1 MNRELIVN
9 VNPTEISIA
18 LCEDKVLV
26 ELNKEQCQTGFA
38 VGDIYLGKV
47 RKIMPGLNAAFVN
60 IGHEKDAFI
69 HYLDLG
75 SQFSSLQKLVAS
87 YQPGK
92 RGIRLD
98 AMKLEPPIEKS
109 GKIGSYLQVGQTV
122 MVQVAKEAIST
133 KGPRLTADISLAGR
147 NVVLVPFSSKVFLS
161 QKIRSAEEKKRLK
174 GIAAAV
180 LPKNFGVIIRT
191 AAVEAKDSDIEQ
203 DIRSLLDKWQ
213 KTLQNI
219 RKNPAP
225 AQLMSE
231 MNRANTII
239 RDSLGGAFSQIVVDD
254 EAMYHE
260 IQNYIRQIEPQSEK
274 LVKLY
279 KGNVPIFDN
288 FDISKQIKSL
298 FAKYVS
304 LRRGAYLIIEH
315 TEAMNVIDVNS
326 GNRTKAED
334 DQEQTAFD
342 VNLAA
347 AREIARQLRL
357 RDLGGIVIIDFID
370 MHKAANRQLLYE
382 EMNKLMATDKAKHTV
397 LPLTKFGLMQI
408 TRQRVR
414 PVAVQDVTD
423 VCPTCN
429 GTGRI
434 EPTVLLDKKIENKIS
449 YLAQDAGHKYIK
461 LRVSPYVSTYLN
473 HGLWSLRRR
482 WMWKYKIQL
491 KIVADQSVGTSMS
504 TTTTRRAKTCIRI
517 RDTGCRRGGGMDS
530 VDVPDGIR
538 PLLLAGRRTKS
549 GAGQRRKVERHT
561 CSVAGTICSRYEY
574 TELNNRLS
582 ALRNRFLQGIF

>member
-75 SQFSSLQKLVAS
+75 SQFPSLQKLVTS
-87 YQPGK
+87 QQPGK
-92 RGIRLD
+92 RGMRVD
-98 AMKLEPPIEKS
+98 TMKLEAPVEKT
-109 GKIGSYLQVGQTV
+109 GKIGEYLQVGQQI

-133 KGPRLTADISLAGR
+133 KGPRLTSDISLAGR

-161 QKIRSAEEKKRLK
+161 QKIRSAEEKRRLK
-174 GIAAAV
+174 RIAAEV

-191 AAVEAKDSDIEQ
+191 AAMEARDEDIEH
-203 DIRSLLDKWQ
+203 DIQTQIERWR
-213 KTLQNI
+213 KTCGAIKKCGAQ
-219 RKNPAP
+219 AP
-225 AQLMSE
+225 ALLMSE

-239 RDSLGGAFSQIVVDD
+239 RDSLNGSFSQIAVND
-254 EAMYHE
+254 EAMYND
-260 IQNYIRQIEPQSEK
+260 IRNYIRQIDPEMEK
-274 LVKLY
+274 IVKLY
-279 KGNVPIFDN
+279 KGTVPIFDN

-304 LRRGAYLIIEH
+304 LKRGAYLIIEH

-334 DQEQTAFD
+334 NQEQTAMD

-347 AREIARQLRL
+347 AKEIARQLRL

-370 MHKAANRQLLYE
+370 LHKAQNKQALYD
-382 EMNKLMATDKAKHTV
+382 EMVKLMSTDKAKHTV

-414 PVAVQDVTD
+414 PVAVENVSD

-429 GTGRI
+429 GTGKV
-434 EPTVLLDKKIENKIS
+434 EPTVLLDKKIENQIS
-449 YLAQDAGHKYIK
+449 FLTEDRGHKFIK
-461 LRVSPYVSTYLN
+461 LVVSPYVASYLRK
-473 HGLWSLRRR
+473 GFWSLRRR
-482 WMWKYKIQL
+482 WEWKYRVRL
-491 KIVADQSVGTSMS
+491 KIVEDQS
-504 TTTTRRAKTCIRI
+504 
-517 RDTGCRRGGGMDS
+517 TGII
-530 VDVPDGIR
+530 DVHYHD
-538 PLLLAGRRTKS
+538 
-549 GAGQRRKVERHT
+549 RKDNDLIEK
-561 CSVAGTICSRYEY
+561 
-574 TELNNRLS
+574 
-582 ALRNRFLQGIF
+582 

>member
-75 SQFSSLQKLVAS
+75 TQFPSLQKLVAS
-87 YQPGK
+87 QQPGK
-92 RGIRLD
+92 RGLRVEG
-98 AMKLEPPIEKS
+98 MKLEQPVEKT
-109 GKIGSYLQVGQTV
+109 GKIGEYLQVGQQI

-147 NVVLVPFSSKVFLS
+147 NVVLVPFTSKVFLS
-161 QKIRSAEEKKRLK
+161 QKIRSADEKKRLK
-174 GIAAAV
+174 RIAAAV

-191 AAVEAKDSDIEQ
+191 AAMEARDEDIEH
-203 DIRSLLDKWQ
+203 DIQTQIDRWR
-213 KTLQNI
+213 KTCAAI
-219 RKNPAP
+219 KKNAASAP

-239 RDSLGGAFSQIVVDD
+239 RDSLNGSFSQIAVDD
-254 EAMYHE
+254 EAMFND
-260 IQNYIRQIEPQSEK
+260 IRNYIRQIEPEK
-274 LVKLY
+274 EKIVKLY

-304 LRRGAYLIIEH
+304 LKRGAYLIIEH

-334 DQEQTAFD
+334 NQEQTAMD

-347 AREIARQLRL
+347 AKEIARQLRL

-370 MHKAANRQLLYE
+370 LHKAQNRQALFD
-382 EMNKLMATDKAKHTV
+382 EMVQLMSTDKAKHTV

-414 PVAVQDVTD
+414 PVAVESVSD

-429 GTGRI
+429 GTGKI
-434 EPTVLLDKKIENKIS
+434 EPTVLLDKKIENQIS
-449 YLAQDAGHKYIK
+449 FLTQDRGQKFIK
-461 LRVSPYVSTYLN
+461 LLVSPYVAAFLRK
-473 HGLWSLRRR
+473 GFLSLRRR
-482 WMWKYKIQL
+482 WEWKYKVRLQ
-491 KIVADQSVGTSMS
+491 IVEDQSVGIVEVHYHD
-504 TTTTRRAKTCIRI
+504 KKDNDLI
-517 RDTGCRRGGGMDS
+517 
-530 VDVPDGIR
+530 
-538 PLLLAGRRTKS
+538 TK
-549 GAGQRRKVERHT
+549 
-561 CSVAGTICSRYEY
+561 
-574 TELNNRLS
+574 
-582 ALRNRFLQGIF
+582 

>member
-75 SQFSSLQKLVAS
+75 TQFPSLQKLVAS
-87 YQPGK
+87 QQPGK
-92 RGIRLD
+92 RGLRVEG
-98 AMKLEPPIEKS
+98 MKLEPPVEKT
-109 GKIGSYLQVGQTV
+109 GKIGEYLQVGQQI

-147 NVVLVPFSSKVFLS
+147 NVVLVPFTSKVFLS
-161 QKIRSAEEKKRLK
+161 QKIRSADEKKRLK
-174 GIAAAV
+174 RIAAAV

-191 AAVEAKDSDIEQ
+191 AAMEAKDEDIEH
-203 DIRSLLDKWQ
+203 DIQTQIDRWR
-213 KTLQNI
+213 KTCAAI
-219 RKNPAP
+219 KKNAASAP

-239 RDSLGGAFSQIVVDD
+239 RDSLNGSFSQISVDD
-254 EAMYHE
+254 EAMFND
-260 IQNYIRQIEPQSEK
+260 IRNYIRQIEPEK
-274 LVKLY
+274 EKIVKLY

-304 LRRGAYLIIEH
+304 LKRGAYLIIEH

-334 DQEQTAFD
+334 NQEQTAMD

-347 AREIARQLRL
+347 AKEIARQLRL

-370 MHKAANRQLLYE
+370 LHKAQNKQALFDKMVQL
-382 EMNKLMATDKAKHTV
+382 MSTDKAKHTV

-414 PVAVQDVTD
+414 PVAVENVSD

-429 GTGRI
+429 GTGKI
-434 EPTVLLDKKIENKIS
+434 EPTVLLDKKIENQI
-449 YLAQDAGHKYIK
+449 LFLTQDRGQKFIK
-461 LRVSPYVSTYLN
+461 LVVSPYVAAFLRK
-473 HGLWSLRRR
+473 GLLSLRRR
-482 WMWKYKIQL
+482 WEWKYKVRLEI
-491 KIVADQSVGTSMS
+491 AEDQSVG
-504 TTTTRRAKTCIRI
+504 I
-517 RDTGCRRGGGMDS
+517 
-530 VDVPDGIR
+530 
-538 PLLLAGRRTKS
+538 
-549 GAGQRRKVERHT
+549 VEVHYHDKKDNDL
-561 CSVAGTICSRYEY
+561 I
-574 TELNNRLS
+574 
-582 ALRNRFLQGIF
+582 QK

>member
-75 SQFSSLQKLVAS
+75 PQFPSLQKLVAS
-87 YQPGK
+87 QQPGK
-92 RGIRLD
+92 RGLRVEG
-98 AMKLEPPIEKS
+98 MKLEPPVEKT
-109 GKIGSYLQVGQTV
+109 GKIGEYLQVGQQI

-147 NVVLVPFSSKVFLS
+147 NVVLVPFTSKVFLS
-161 QKIRSAEEKKRLK
+161 QKIRSADEKKRLK
-174 GIAAAV
+174 RIAAAV

-191 AAVEAKDSDIEQ
+191 AAMEARDEDIEH
-203 DIRSLLDKWQ
+203 DIQTQIDRWR
-213 KTLQNI
+213 KTCAAI
-219 RKNPAP
+219 KKNVASAP

-239 RDSLGGAFSQIVVDD
+239 RDSLNGSFSQIAVDD
-254 EAMYHE
+254 EAMFNE
-260 IQNYIRQIEPQSEK
+260 IRNYIRQIEPEK
-274 LVKLY
+274 EKIVKLY
-279 KGNVPIFDN
+279 KGNVPIIDN
-288 FDISKQIKSL
+288 IDNSKQNKTL
-298 FAKYVS
+298 FAKYDT
-304 LRRGAYLIIEH
+304 LKRR
-315 TEAMNVIDVNS
+315 

-334 DQEQTAFD
+334 NQEQTAMD

-347 AREIARQLRL
+347 AKEIARQLRL

-370 MHKAANRQLLYE
+370 LHKAQNKQALFD
-382 EMNKLMATDKAKHTV
+382 EMVKLMATDKAKHTV

-414 PVAVQDVTD
+414 PVAVESVSD

-429 GTGRI
+429 GSGKI
-434 EPTVLLDKKIENKIS
+434 EPTVLLDKKIENQIS
-449 YLAQDAGHKYIK
+449 FLTQDRGHKFIK
-461 LRVSPYVSTYLN
+461 LVVSPYVAAFLRK
-473 HGLWSLRRR
+473 GFWSLRRR
-482 WMWKYKIQL
+482 WEWKYKVRLEI
-491 KIVADQSVGTSMS
+491 AEDQSVG
-504 TTTTRRAKTCIRI
+504 I
-517 RDTGCRRGGGMDS
+517 
-530 VDVPDGIR
+530 
-538 PLLLAGRRTKS
+538 
-549 GAGQRRKVERHT
+549 VEVHYHDKKDNDL
-561 CSVAGTICSRYEY
+561 I
-574 TELNNRLS
+574 
-582 ALRNRFLQGIF
+582 QK

>member
-75 SQFSSLQKLVAS
+75 AQFPSLQKLVAS
-87 YQPGK
+87 QQPGK
-92 RGIRLD
+92 RGMRVET
-98 AMKLEPPIEKS
+98 MKLEAPVEKT
-109 GKIGSYLQVGQTV
+109 GKIGDYLQVGQQI

-133 KGPRLTADISLAGR
+133 KGPRLTSDISLAGR

-161 QKIRSAEEKKRLK
+161 QKIRSAEEKRRLK
-174 GIAAAV
+174 RIATEV

-191 AAVEAKDSDIEQ
+191 AAMEAKDEDVAHDIQ
-203 DIRSLLDKWQ
+203 TQIDRWR
-213 KTLQNI
+213 KTCGAIKKCGAQ
-219 RKNPAP
+219 AP

-239 RDSLGGAFSQIVVDD
+239 RDSLNGSFSQIAVDD
-254 EAMYHE
+254 EAMFNE
-260 IQNYIRQIEPQSEK
+260 IRNYIRQIDPEK
-274 LVKLY
+274 EKIVKLY
-279 KGNVPIFDN
+279 KGTVPIFDN

-304 LRRGAYLIIEH
+304 LKRGAYLIIEH

-334 DQEQTAFD
+334 NQEQTAMD

-347 AREIARQLRL
+347 AKEIARQLRL

-370 MHKAANRQLLYE
+370 LHKAQNKQALFD
-382 EMNKLMATDKAKHTV
+382 EMVRLMATDKAKHTV

-414 PVAVQDVTD
+414 PVSVENVSD

-429 GTGRI
+429 GTGKI
-434 EPTVLLDKKIENKIS
+434 EPTVLLDKKIENQIS
-449 YLAQDAGHKYIK
+449 FLTEDRGQKFIK
-461 LRVSPYVSTYLN
+461 LVVSPYVASYLKK
-473 HGLWSLRRR
+473 GLWSLRRR
-482 WMWKYKIQL
+482 WEWKYKVRL
-491 KIVADQSVGTSMS
+491 KIVEDQS
-504 TTTTRRAKTCIRI
+504 
-517 RDTGCRRGGGMDS
+517 TGI
-530 VDVPDGIR
+530 VDVHYHD
-538 PLLLAGRRTKS
+538 
-549 GAGQRRKVERHT
+549 RKDNDLIEK
-561 CSVAGTICSRYEY
+561 
-574 TELNNRLS
+574 
-582 ALRNRFLQGIF
+582 

>member
-75 SQFSSLQKLVAS
+75 TQFPSLQKLVAS
-87 YQPGK
+87 QQPGK
-92 RGIRLD
+92 RGLRVEG
-98 AMKLEPPIEKS
+98 MKLEPPVEKT
-109 GKIGSYLQVGQTV
+109 GKIGEYLQVGQQI

-147 NVVLVPFSSKVFLS
+147 NVVLVPFTSKVFLS
-161 QKIRSAEEKKRLK
+161 QKIRSADEKKRLK
-174 GIAAAV
+174 RIAAAV

-191 AAVEAKDSDIEQ
+191 AAMEAKDEDIEH
-203 DIRSLLDKWQ
+203 DIQTQIDRWR
-213 KTLQNI
+213 KTCAAI
-219 RKNPAP
+219 KKNAASAP

-239 RDSLGGAFSQIVVDD
+239 RDSLNGSFSQIAVDD
-254 EAMYHE
+254 EAMFND
-260 IQNYIRQIEPQSEK
+260 IRNYIRQIDPEK
-274 LVKLY
+274 EKIVKFY

-304 LRRGAYLIIEH
+304 LKRGAYLIIEH

-334 DQEQTAFD
+334 NQEQTAMD

-347 AREIARQLRL
+347 AKEIARQLRL

-370 MHKAANRQLLYE
+370 LHKAQNKQALFD
-382 EMNKLMATDKAKHTV
+382 EMVRLMSTDKAKHTV

-414 PVAVQDVTD
+414 PVAVENVSD

-429 GTGRI
+429 GTGKI
-434 EPTVLLDKKIENKIS
+434 EPTVLLDKKIENQIS
-449 YLAQDAGHKYIK
+449 FLTQDRGQKFIK
-461 LRVSPYVSTYLN
+461 LLVSPYVAAFLRK
-473 HGLWSLRRR
+473 GLLSLRRR
-482 WMWKYKIQL
+482 WEWKYKVRLQ
-491 KIVADQSVGTSMS
+491 IVEDQSVGIVEVHYHD
-504 TTTTRRAKTCIRI
+504 KKDNDLI
-517 RDTGCRRGGGMDS
+517 
-530 VDVPDGIR
+530 
-538 PLLLAGRRTKS
+538 TK
-549 GAGQRRKVERHT
+549 
-561 CSVAGTICSRYEY
+561 
-574 TELNNRLS
+574 
-582 ALRNRFLQGIF
+582 

>member
-9 VNPTEISIA
+9 VNPTELSIA

-26 ELNKEQCQTGFA
+26 ELNKERCQTGFA

-75 SQFSSLQKLVAS
+75 PQFASLQKLVDS
-87 YQPGK
+87 QQPGK
-92 RGIRLD
+92 RGLRVESMKMETALD
-98 AMKLEPPIEKS
+98 KQ

-161 QKIRSAEEKKRLK
+161 QKIRSSEEKKRLK
-174 GIAAAV
+174 RIAAEV
-180 LPKNFGVIIRT
+180 LPPNFGVIIRT
-191 AAVEAKDSDIEQ
+191 AAVEAKDEDVQHDIQ
-203 DIRSLLDKWQ
+203 TQIDRWR
-213 KTLQNI
+213 KTVQNI
-219 RKNPAP
+219 RRSTAP

-239 RDSLGGAFSQIVVDD
+239 RDIFDGTFSQIAVDD
-254 EAMYHE
+254 EAMFRE
-260 IQNYIRQIEPQSEK
+260 IRSYVEAINPDMAKI
-274 LVKLY
+274 VKLY
-279 KGNVPIFDN
+279 RGNVPIFDN

-334 DQEQTAFD
+334 DQEQTAMD

-347 AREIARQLRL
+347 AKEIARQLRL

-370 MHKAANRQLLYE
+370 LHKAQNRQLLYE
-382 EMNKLMATDKAKHTV
+382 EMVKLMATDKAKHTV
-397 LPLTKFGLMQI
+397 LPITKFGLMQI

-414 PVAVQDVTD
+414 PVAVESVSD
-423 VCPTCN
+423 VCPTCG
-429 GTGRI
+429 GTGKI
-434 EPTVLLDKKIENKIS
+434 EPTVLLEKKIEIQIS
-449 YLAQDAGHKYIK
+449 YLAQDRRQKYVR
-461 LRVSPYVSTYLN
+461 LVVSPYVGCYLRK
-473 HGLWSLRRR
+473 GFPSLRRR
-482 WMWKYKIQL
+482 WEWRYRMRIR
-491 KIVADQSVGTSMS
+491 IAEDQSVGIIDVHYHD
-504 TTTTRRAKTCIRI
+504 RRGTDLIRI
-517 RDTGCRRGGGMDS
+517 N
-530 VDVPDGIR
+530 
-538 PLLLAGRRTKS
+538 K
-549 GAGQRRKVERHT
+549 
-561 CSVAGTICSRYEY
+561 
-574 TELNNRLS
+574 
-582 ALRNRFLQGIF
+582 

>member
-1 MNRELIVN
+1 MNKELIIN

-18 LCEDKVLV
+18 MCEDKVLV

-75 SQFSSLQKLVAS
+75 SQFPSLQKLVAS
-87 YQPGK
+87 QQPGK
-92 RGIRLD
+92 RGLRVEN
-98 AMKLEPPIEKS
+98 MKLEPPVEKS
-109 GKIGSYLQVGQTV
+109 GKIGEYLQVGQQI
-122 MVQVAKEAIST
+122 MVQIAKEAIST

-161 QKIRSAEEKKRLK
+161 QKIRSTDEKKRLK
-174 GIAAAV
+174 RIAAAV

-191 AAVEAKDSDIEQ
+191 AAMEAKDEDIEH
-203 DIRSLLDKWQ
+203 DIQSQIDRWR
-213 KTLQNI
+213 KTCAAI
-219 RKNPAP
+219 KKGDAP

-239 RDSLGGAFSQIVVDD
+239 RDSLNESFSQIAVDD
-254 EAMYHE
+254 EAMYNE
-260 IQNYIRQIEPQSEK
+260 IRTYIQQIDPEK
-274 LVKLY
+274 EKIVKLY

-304 LRRGAYLIIEH
+304 LKRGAYLIIEH

-334 DQEQTAFD
+334 NQEQTALD

-347 AREIARQLRL
+347 AKEIARQLRL

-370 MHKAANRQLLYE
+370 LHKAQNKQALFD
-382 EMNKLMATDKAKHTV
+382 EMVKLMSTDKAKHTV

-414 PVAVQDVTD
+414 PVAVESVSD

-429 GTGRI
+429 GSGKI
-434 EPTVLLDKKIENKIS
+434 EPTVLLDKKIENQIS
-449 YLAQDAGHKYIK
+449 FLTQDRGQKFIK
-461 LRVSPYVSTYLN
+461 LVVSPYVAAFLRK
-473 HGLWSLRRR
+473 GIWSLRRR
-482 WMWKYKIQL
+482 WEWKYKVRLQI
-491 KIVADQSVGTSMS
+491 AEDQSVGIVEVHYHD
-504 TTTTRRAKTCIRI
+504 KKDNDLI
-517 RDTGCRRGGGMDS
+517 
-530 VDVPDGIR
+530 
-538 PLLLAGRRTKS
+538 TK
-549 GAGQRRKVERHT
+549 
-561 CSVAGTICSRYEY
+561 
-574 TELNNRLS
+574 
-582 ALRNRFLQGIF
+582 

>member
-18 LCEDKVLV
+18 MCEDKVLV

-75 SQFSSLQKLVAS
+75 PQFPSLQKLVAS
-87 YQPGK
+87 QQPGK
-92 RGIRLD
+92 RGLRVEG
-98 AMKLEPPIEKS
+98 MKLEPPVEKT
-109 GKIGSYLQVGQTV
+109 GKIGEYLQVGQQI

-147 NVVLVPFSSKVFLS
+147 NVVLVPFTSKVFLS
-161 QKIRSAEEKKRLK
+161 QKIRSADEKKRLK
-174 GIAAAV
+174 RIAAAV

-191 AAVEAKDSDIEQ
+191 AAMEAKDEDIEH
-203 DIRSLLDKWQ
+203 DIQTQIDRWR
-213 KTLQNI
+213 KTCAAI
-219 RKNPAP
+219 KKNAASAP

-239 RDSLGGAFSQIVVDD
+239 RDSLNGSFSQIAVDD
-254 EAMYHE
+254 EAMFND
-260 IQNYIRQIEPQSEK
+260 IRNYIRQIEPEK
-274 LVKLY
+274 EKIVKLY

-304 LRRGAYLIIEH
+304 LKRGAYLIIEH

-334 DQEQTAFD
+334 NQEQTAMD

-347 AREIARQLRL
+347 AKEIARQLRL

-370 MHKAANRQLLYE
+370 LHKAQNKQALFDEMVQL
-382 EMNKLMATDKAKHTV
+382 MSTDKAKHTV

-414 PVAVQDVTD
+414 PVAVENVSD

-429 GTGRI
+429 GTGKI
-434 EPTVLLDKKIENKIS
+434 EPTVLLDKKIENQIS
-449 YLAQDAGHKYIK
+449 FLTQDRGQKFIK
-461 LRVSPYVSTYLN
+461 LVVSPYVAAFLRK
-473 HGLWSLRRR
+473 GLLSLRRR
-482 WMWKYKIQL
+482 WEWKYKVRLEI
-491 KIVADQSVGTSMS
+491 AEDQSVG
-504 TTTTRRAKTCIRI
+504 I
-517 RDTGCRRGGGMDS
+517 
-530 VDVPDGIR
+530 
-538 PLLLAGRRTKS
+538 
-549 GAGQRRKVERHT
+549 VEVHYHDKKDNDL
-561 CSVAGTICSRYEY
+561 I
-574 TELNNRLS
+574 
-582 ALRNRFLQGIF
+582 QK

>member
-225 AQLMSE
+225 DQLMSE

-304 LRRGAYLIIEH
+304 LKRGAYLIIER

-334 DQEQTAFD
+334 NQEQTAMD

-347 AREIARQLRL
+347 AKEIARQLRL

-414 PVAVQDVTD
+414 PAMDVDTSEA
-423 VCPTCN
+423 CPTCF
-429 GTGRI
+429 GTGTI
-434 EPTVLLDKKIENKIS
+434 KPSILFTDSLEGKIDCLVNKHNVKKFA
-449 YLAQDAGHKYIK
+449 LH
-461 LRVSPYVSTYLN
+461 VHPYVAAF
-473 HGLWSLRRR
+473 
-482 WMWKYKIQL
+482 I
-491 KIVADQSVGTSMS
+491 
-504 TTTTRRAKTCIRI
+504 
-517 RDTGCRRGGGMDS
+517 
-530 VDVPDGIR
+530 
-538 PLLLAGRRTKS
+538 KS
-549 GAGQRRKVERHT
+549 GKFPLSWKWKLKYSMGIKVIPNQ
-561 CSVAGTICSRYEY
+561 SLGFLEY
-574 TELNNRLS
+574 KFIDSDKNELDMMEEKE
-582 ALRNRFLQGIF
+582 IK

>member
-1 MNRELIVN
+1 MNRELVVN

-38 VGDIYLGKV
+38 VGDIYFGKV

-75 SQFSSLQKLVAS
+75 SHFPSLRKMVAS

-92 RGIRLD
+92 RGLRVET
-98 AMKLEPPIEKS
+98 MKLEEPIEKT
-109 GKIGSYLQVGQTV
+109 GKIVDYLNVGDTI

-174 GIAAAV
+174 RVAAGV

-191 AAVEAKDSDIEQ
+191 AAMEAKDEDIEH
-203 DIRSLLDKWQ
+203 DILTQIDRWR
-213 KTLQNI
+213 KTVQNI
-219 RKNPAP
+219 RKSTAP

-231 MNRANTII
+231 MSRANTII
-239 RDSLGGAFSQIVVDD
+239 RDTLNGSFSQIAVND
-254 EAMYHE
+254 EAMFNE
-260 IQNYIRQIEPQSEK
+260 IRNYVKVIDPEMAKI
-274 LVKLY
+274 VKLY

-304 LRRGAYLIIEH
+304 LRRGAYLIIER

-334 DQEQTAFD
+334 DKEQTAMD

-347 AREIARQLRL
+347 AKEIARQLRL
-357 RDLGGIVIIDFID
+357 RDLGGIIIIDFID
-370 MHKAANRQLLYE
+370 LHKAQNRQALYE
-382 EMNKLMATDKAKHTV
+382 EMVKLMATDKAKHTV

-414 PVAVQDVTD
+414 PVAVESVSD

-429 GTGRI
+429 GSGKI
-434 EPTVLLDKKIENKIS
+434 EPTVLLDKKIENQIS
-449 YLAQDAGHKYIK
+449 FLTEDRKQKYVK
-461 LRVSPYVSTYLN
+461 LVVSPYVAAYLN
-473 HGLWSLRRR
+473 KGLLWSIRRR
-482 WMWKYKIQL
+482 WQRRYKVRID
-491 KIVADQSVGTSMS
+491 IVADQSVG
-504 TTTTRRAKTCIRI
+504 IVEVHYH
-517 RDTGCRRGGGMDS
+517 D
-530 VDVPDGIR
+530 
-538 PLLLAGRRTKS
+538 
-549 GAGQRRKVERHT
+549 RKDNDLIK
-561 CSVAGTICSRYEY
+561 A
-574 TELNNRLS
+574 
-582 ALRNRFLQGIF
+582 